1 MKDQKEEEESLLNDE
16 EDIELLL
23 EEANAFGLRWE
34 VMVSAQKI
42 MDRIQWFLNQKHMYK
57 HITNGLNKMSKQSE
71 DTMYRIY
78 HEVEEKKLRR
88 KFDKQLKK
96 MNKRG

>member
-1 MKDQKEEEESLLNDE
+1 
-16 EDIELLL
+16 
-23 EEANAFGLRWE
+23 
-34 VMVSAQKI
+34 
-42 MDRIQWFLNQKHMYK
+42 MYR

-96 MNKRG
+96 MNTQEKHKHKEVCELWEYALKRIQE